1 MVIESE
7 RQSRLLT
14 DAGNALERASA
25 LVTLDIP
32 LDIIAVELSEALQNL
47 GELTGEV
54 TPSDILETIFSGF
67 CVGK

>member
-1 MVIESE
+1 
-7 RQSRLLT
+7 L
-14 DAGNALERASA
+14 A
-25 LVTLDIP
+25 LVDLDIP